1 MKNTNR
7 LNEIKNKIVSSIAPN
22 KIVLFGSRATG
33 KYTKDSDYDLI
44 VIWDNELNQRESNFK
59 IRRLFPGRD
68 FSLDV
73 FVYKT
78 KDEKIYKN
86 IRGSLLYTAF
96 KNGKIIY
103 EQK

>member
-1 MKNTNR
+1 MKINLDKSR
-7 LNEIKNKIVSSIAPN
+7 LNQIKNRIISTIAPK

-44 VIWDNELNQRESNFK
+44 VVWDNDLNQRESNFR

-73 FVYKT
+73 FVYRT
-78 KDEKIYKN
+78 E
-86 IRGSLLYTAF
+86 
-96 KNGKIIY
+96 
-103 EQK
+103 